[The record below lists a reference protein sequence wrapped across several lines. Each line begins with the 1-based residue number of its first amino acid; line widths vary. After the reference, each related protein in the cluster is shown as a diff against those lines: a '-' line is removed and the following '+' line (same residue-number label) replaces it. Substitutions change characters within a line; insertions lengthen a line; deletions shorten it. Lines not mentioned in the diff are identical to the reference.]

1 MHKDFYSGLKLLLH
15 FPLLSTSFRKAH
27 LHMVYIAQLVRLQ
40 TKASL
45 ALLLQCSWQS
55 EEVKSSSK
63 TLDAHNKHIF

>member
-1 MHKDFYSGLKLLLH
+1 MKEGIETMMHKDFYSGLKLLLH

-45 ALLLQCSWQS
+45 ALLLIEASTTPNT
-55 EEVKSSSK
+55 VRG
-63 TLDAHNKHIF
+63 LY